1 MTNSVLDTDQEQR
14 GEDEQPATESDQEVQ
29 DQPSEE
35 SEPLPL
41 DIVFEILKNKRRRL
55 VLRYIKDE
63 DDPPV
68 DLGELAEH
76 VAALENDKSV
86 SALTS
91 GERKRVYVGLYQ
103 CHLPKMDDADIVDF
117 NRNRGTIELGEN
129 ADQLDEYLDNE
140 SDESTVWPRY
150 YLSITLIGAGLFL
163 IGQAGLFPVAW
174 LQTAIVLTMMAALA
188 ACAVIHERV
197 ESTTNR

>member
-1 MTNSVLDTDQEQR
+1 MTSSDLSVPDSEPEEEQDLPEDDDQQAVS
-14 GEDEQPATESDQEVQ
+14 QDQEVE
-29 DQPSEE
+29 P
-35 SEPLPL
+35 EPLPL
-41 DIVFEILKNKRRRL
+41 DVIFEILKNKRRRL
-55 VLRYIKDE
+55 VLRFIKE
-63 DDPPV
+63 QEETPV

-103 CHLPKMDDADIVDF
+103 CHLPKMNDADIVDF

-129 ADQLDEYLDNE
+129 ANQLDEYLDSQ
-140 SDESTVWPRY
+140 SDDTTVWPRY

-163 IGQAGLFPVAW
+163 IGQAGLYPADWF
-174 LQTAIVLTMMAALA
+174 QTMIVLGMITALA
-188 ACAVIHERV
+188 ACSLFHARDE
-197 ESTTNR
+197 